1 MINKLSEMVSG
12 GAVINYLILTILL
25 VYFVYKEWPEFRKR
39 VSRGAVKE
47 QKDALNDKT
56 VEQRLGNIENE
67 IRQVNEKLERDYKR
81 LNRMETQFDKYKAAQ
96 TSTSEE
102 LEIIMR
108 ALLGVLKGMQ
118 EKGYNGPTQD
128 AEKEIQEY
136 LNKKVHHNE
145 EVDYND

>member
-136 LNKKVHHNE
+136 LNKKAHHNE

>member
-1 MINKLSEMVSG
+1 MMSKLAEMVSPQALVSWIVL
-12 GAVINYLILTILL
+12 AVL
-25 VYFVYKEWPEFRKR
+25 VAYFLYKEWPEFRKR
-39 VSRGAVKE
+39 VSHGAVKE
-47 QKDALNDKT
+47 QRDELNDKT

-136 LNKKVHHNE
+136 LNKKAHHNE
-145 EVDYND
+145 EVGYND